1 MRPASRRARH
11 AGFGLVEALLALVV
25 VAVGVTALQRLVT
38 RSVATLGEDLRL
50 TRAML
55 AAQALL
61 ADATLAPPEPGES
74 GGATLEGLRFE
85 RVVRRAPHP
94 ALLEVRV
101 RVWPDD
107 GAAPCELWEVIGVPP
122 G

>member
-1 MRPASRRARH
+1 VSARRRD
-11 AGFGLVEALLALVV
+11 AGFGLLETLVALVV

-38 RSVATLGEDLRL
+38 RSIATLGEDLRL

-55 AAQALL
+55 AARALL
-61 ADATLAPPEPGES
+61 ADAAVEPPEPGET
-74 GGATLEGLRFE
+74 GGATPEGLRFE

-94 ALLEVRV
+94 ALREVRV
-101 RVWPDD
+101 RVWPDP
-107 GAAPCELWEVIGVPP
+107 GAAPCELWEVIRVPP

>member
-1 MRPASRRARH
+1 MRRERT
-11 AGFGLVEALLALVV
+11 GFGLLEALIALVV

-61 ADATLAPPEPGES
+61 ADAALAPPEPGMTN
-74 GGATLEGLRFE
+74 GATREGLRFE
-85 RVVRRAPHP
+85 RDVRRTPHP
-94 ALLEVRV
+94 ALREVRV
-101 RVWPDD
+101 RVWPDA

-122 G
+122 A